1 MWGVASK
8 EIKVLDY
15 KERVQVIVVGICKSA
30 LVDKYF
36 ISLEGGKLCWQGR
49 VIAQVSNELY
59 LIETFDWL
67 ESQPFD
73 MRLVSIGGMAD
84 WRFYDSQE
92 TMVDH
97 FRRYEK
103 QASEMMAHGE

>member
-1 MWGVASK
+1 M
-8 EIKVLDY
+8 
-15 KERVQVIVVGICKSA
+15 IVVECKSV
-30 LVDKYF
+30 LVGKYF
-36 ISLEGGKLCWQGR
+36 ISFEGGKLCWQGW

-84 WRFYDSQE
+84 WRFYDSHE
-92 TMVDH
+92 TMIDH

-103 QASEMMAHGE
+103 QASEMMAHGD